1 VSHEDQPDDEGGRTV
16 TAGPTLLKVLLTRQ
30 HWQKFETFCAEYE
43 RTAAEVGRELRGTAP
58 SKAQYYRWLS
68 GQLKGGVPYPDACR
82 VLERMFPDWTAAEL
96 FGDCPAEVGDPAGVE
111 VSPSTPAG
119 QLADVAAVYTS
130 RAEFS
135 AKLPTAALL
144 DGARDV
150 RAAGLSLNMLTQH
163 YPDASMRRLIE
174 DGMSLRCLFLDPRGD
189 AIRAREREERHPPGA
204 LVGLTELNMAMLA
217 DRVGQRLS
225 PAAGE
230 RLQIRVYD
238 ETIRF
243 NILLVD
249 RRVGVVQP
257 YMPESRG
264 TDSPTL
270 VLEPERDSTGLFPV
284 FEQVFDSLWERS
296 KPR

>member
-1 VSHEDQPDDEGGRTV
+1 M

-68 GQLKGGVPYPDACR
+68 GQLKAGVPYPDACR
-82 VLERMFPDWTAAEL
+82 VLERMFPGYTAAEL
-96 FGDCPAEVGDPAGVE
+96 FGECPADLSAPVAAE
-111 VSPSTPAG
+111 VSPSAPAG

-135 AKLPTAALL
+135 ARLPTAGLL
-144 DGARDV
+144 DGAQDV

-163 YPDASMRRLIE
+163 YPDETMRRHIE
-174 DGMSLRCLFLDPRGD
+174 DGMTLRCLFLDPRGD
-189 AIRAREREERHPPGA
+189 AIRAREQEERHPAGA
-204 LVGLTELNMAMLA
+204 LVGLTELNLTMLT
-217 DRVGQRLS
+217 DRVGRRLS
-225 PAAGE
+225 STSRE
-230 RLQIRVYD
+230 RLQVRVYD

-243 NILLVD
+243 NILLID
-249 RRVGVVQP
+249 RRIGVVQP

-270 VLEPERDSTGLFPV
+270 VLEPERDSAGLFPV